1 MICAR
6 ATRLARACAPGPR
19 IRWIAAPSVA
29 AVRDGSA
36 AVAVARPRRDRCR
49 RLPAGGGIEPTCRTK
64 AFYRNWRT

>member
-49 RLPAGGGIEPTCRTK
+49 RLPAGGGI
-64 AFYRNWRT
+64 